1 MQEGRRGWVT
11 SPLSNLNVAI
21 RGVPGPAILRVSYV
35 SSAMDMLSE
44 APTDEELKGRISQ
57 FNEEATVLLRD
68 LRQRAG
74 IQSLA

>member
-1 MQEGRRGWVT
+1 
-11 SPLSNLNVAI
+11 
-21 RGVPGPAILRVSYV
+21 
-35 SSAMDMLSE
+35 MLSE